1 MHVIGDPSRL
11 VIRAKFPRLSER
23 DLAPFRARTTSFVVD
38 AMEGRGALDHAIK
51 PLDPDSRFVGTAL
64 TARAGARDNLAAL
77 AALDLVEPGDVLVI
91 ATQSFT
97 GTATLGDNMAKI
109 AQMKGAVGIV
119 TDGMARDAADI
130 IGFGMPCFCR
140 GVTPNSAFPS
150 GPGEV
155 GLPIAMGEVM
165 VDAGDL
171 VMGDRDGVV
180 IVPRADI
187 TRIAERIE
195 EVAAAEAQMH
205 ARVAD
210 GEIGSLLD
218 RWPELRAQ
226 ITYID

>member
-1 MHVIGDPSRL
+1 VIGDPSRL
-11 VIRAKFPRLSER
+11 VIRARFPRLSEN

-38 AMEGRGALDHAIK
+38 AMNGRGALDHAIK

-91 ATQSFT
+91 ATQGFT

-109 AQMKGAVGIV
+109 AQMRGAVGIV

-187 TRIAERIE
+187 ARIADRLEA
-195 EVAAAEAQMH
+195 VAAAEAKMH
-205 ARVAD
+205 AKVAA

-226 ITYID
+226 ITYVD